1 MADFGLYSGLMRKSN
16 IFETKARNRQME
28 MQIMSA
34 REQRSAQ
41 ELKERGAI
49 DAEMQKYF
57 NAINELEVLE
67 RDQTRIQAA
76 DKTRLRF
83 YRGA

>member
-34 REQRSAQ
+34 MEQRSAQ

-49 DAEMQKYF
+49 DA
-57 NAINELEVLE
+57 
-67 RDQTRIQAA
+67 
-76 DKTRLRF
+76 
-83 YRGA
+83 